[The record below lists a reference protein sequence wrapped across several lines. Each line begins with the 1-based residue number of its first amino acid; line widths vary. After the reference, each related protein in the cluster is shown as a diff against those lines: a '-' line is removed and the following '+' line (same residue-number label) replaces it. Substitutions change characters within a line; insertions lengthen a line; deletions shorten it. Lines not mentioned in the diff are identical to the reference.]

1 MKVKELLRHPLVY
14 AFVAAVL
21 GAVFVYASYDKI
33 LKPADFARIV
43 YHYRILGPG
52 ARLGYVTPNLWAVT
66 LPWIEAV
73 TGLLLIFGVW
83 RREAALVAGTLL
95 VAFIVA
101 VSYALALGID
111 LANCGCF
118 STTGEG
124 RGLGWRLIA
133 GDLALLGMAAYVAWG
148 GPKPAPTVAT
158 GASTAAA

>member
-1 MKVKELLRHPLVY
+1 MKVKELLRHPFVY

-21 GAVFVYASYDKI
+21 GAIFLYASYDKI

-43 YHYRILGPG
+43 YHYRLLGPS
-52 ARLGYVTPNLWAVT
+52 ASLGYVTPNVWAVT

-73 TGLLLIFGVW
+73 TGLLLLVGVW

-101 VSYALALGID
+101 VSYALAQGID

-118 STTGEG
+118 KSTGEG

-133 GDLALLGMAAYVAWG
+133 GDLALLVMAAYVAFG
-148 GPKPAPTVAT
+148 KPAPRAHPEVR
-158 GASTAAA
+158 